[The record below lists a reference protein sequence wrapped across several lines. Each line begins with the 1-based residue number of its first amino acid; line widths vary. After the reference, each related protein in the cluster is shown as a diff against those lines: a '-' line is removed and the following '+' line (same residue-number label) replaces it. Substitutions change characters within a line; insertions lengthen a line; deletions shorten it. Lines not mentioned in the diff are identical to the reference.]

1 MTKRREVY
9 FEYESEQTNQPKV
22 IELNLRI
29 PITCPILGAYDVI
42 LAEIEVLCSRAAR
55 LSYLSPFELTQAWDP
70 RTIFS
75 CRTDYKTV
83 KRTVG
88 P

>member
-29 PITCPILGAYDVI
+29 WVICLISGAYDVT
-42 LAEIEVLCSRAAR
+42 LFSAKIEVLCSRAAR

-70 RTIFS
+70 RTDYFMADRLSI
-75 CRTDYKTV
+75 CRSLI
-83 KRTVG
+83 
-88 P
+88 